1 VVDPLDLSLFKSM
14 FFHAPGP
21 SGINGESN
29 SVEIAY
35 IHNDHLGT
43 PQVMTDATGSVIW
56 RAVYDPFGAAIVD
69 EDVDGDG
76 LLVSLNLRFP
86 GQYYDQESGNFYNY
100 FRDYDPATGRYIQSD
115 PIGLAGGL
123 NTYLYANANPNKY
136 IDPTGELFF
145 VPALPA
151 IGAWLGGTGG
161 AVLGWSSLGLGALG
175 AWAAYNESADDEDC
189 PPVDDDTVEEEYD
202 SLEAAVGSV
211 NPLEDVEY
219 EGKTKNPGLRDQG
232 YTEKWT
238 GIDSDG
244 KYQSAFRNPK
254 TGKWT
259 GGHESSKN
267 NKYW

>member
-1 VVDPLDLSLFKSM
+1 MPL
-14 FFHAPGP
+14 G
-21 SGINGESN
+21 
-29 SVEIAY
+29 
-35 IHNDHLGT
+35 
-43 PQVMTDATGSVIW
+43 
-56 RAVYDPFGAAIVD
+56 
-69 EDVDGDG
+69 
-76 LLVSLNLRFP
+76 FP
-86 GQYYDQESGNFYNY
+86 GQYFDNESGNYYNY